1 MSSNVFHIPAD
12 ISTHEIF
19 TDLLIDQNI
28 RVEQIVSFGQTT
40 PHDAQYIQQHDE
52 WVVILKGNATLMIDK
67 EENKLSKG
75 DSLLIPQGVMHSVI
89 YTDNPTIWL
98 AIHIGG

>member
-1 MSSNVFHIPAD
+1 VSGNVFHIPSD
-12 ISTHEIF
+12 ISSHEIF

-40 PHDAQYIQQHDE
+40 PHDDPYIQQHDE
-52 WVVILKGNATLMIDK
+52 WVVILQGNAIIMIDQ
-67 EENKLSKG
+67 EEHKLSKG
-75 DSLLIPQGVMHSVI
+75 DSLLIPQGIMHSVI